1 MALSADFI
9 NQLLKNYVA
18 SASGKKAVDK
28 HLKLR
33 IADLVRAGVEHVPD
47 IQKCVDQAVNYLCAS
62 IRTVIPDFDMHAIY
76 VSNTQTVDGDVYVY
90 LSLAPGE
97 VWRDSLS
104 PYSGASGWKNYS
116 TRSGRYGTDN
126 IVLQFAKGWDTG
138 MKSVFGYWHG
148 HMTQSTYK
156 REPNDF
162 LETAVHSL
170 NQALPSGVS
179 AQLLEPYK

>member
-1 MALSADFI
+1 
-9 NQLLKNYVA
+9 
-18 SASGKKAVDK
+18 
-28 HLKLR
+28 
-33 IADLVRAGVEHVPD
+33 
-47 IQKCVDQAVNYLCAS
+47 
-62 IRTVIPDFDMHAIY
+62 
-76 VSNTQTVDGDVYVY
+76 
-90 LSLAPGE
+90 
-97 VWRDSLS
+97 
-104 PYSGASGWKNYS
+104 
-116 TRSGRYGTDN
+116 
-126 IVLQFAKGWDTG
+126 

>member
-9 NQLLKNYVA
+9 NRLLASYVA
-18 SASGKKAVDK
+18 SASGKKVVAE

-33 IADLVRAGVEHVPD
+33 IADLMRAGVEHVPD
-47 IQKCVDQAVNYLCAS
+47 IQRCVEQSANYLCAG
-62 IRTVIPDFDMHAIY
+62 IRTVLPDFDVHAIY
-76 VSNTQTVDGDVYVY
+76 VTDTQTVDGDVYVY
-90 LSLAPGE
+90 LGLAPGE

-104 PYSGASGWKNYS
+104 PYSGASSWKNYS
-116 TRSGRYGTDN
+116 TRNGRYGTDN

-156 REPNDF
+156 RGPNDF
-162 LETAVHSL
+162 LEVAVRNL
-170 NQALPSGVS
+170 NHALPRGVS